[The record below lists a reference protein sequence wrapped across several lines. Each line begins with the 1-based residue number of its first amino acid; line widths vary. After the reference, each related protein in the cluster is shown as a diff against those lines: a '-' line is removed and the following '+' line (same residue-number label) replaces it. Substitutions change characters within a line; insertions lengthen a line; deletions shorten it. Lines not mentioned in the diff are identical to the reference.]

1 MRRNIRVNTII
12 GHVSL
17 GSPSA
22 EYEIKPRPKS
32 NTCFF
37 QFFGNCDV
45 FFWDGLRTLS
55 GKIEA
60 IYLIKSLKRLI
71 TSCKEGRHNRH
82 GLLLCRDGQWRGRRS
97 HAPMYSAHIGTASR
111 HRARLSRD
119 WKGPKSRV
127 LPWDL
132 LRFTATSPLFVKR
145 WPRRDLREMLQY
157 IKREPANP
165 APVLF
170 WISDFRLHKT
180 SISRCQSQHALC

>member
-71 TSCKEGRHNRH
+71 TSCREGRHNRH
-82 GLLLCRDGQWRGRRS
+82 GLLLCRNGQWRGRRS

-132 LRFTATSPLFVKR
+132 RFTAPCPFFMKR
-145 WPRRDLREMLQY
+145 WTRTDLEKCCGALRESLQAQLEY
-157 IKREPANP
+157 FPGQA
-165 APVLF
+165 
-170 WISDFRLHKT
+170 ISACIRLRLPMV
-180 SISRCQSQHALC
+180 SRSTLYG